1 MPGAS
6 RRRRNA
12 QNLRTRVLVHGN
24 SLAIGREPG
33 YDRSS
38 PPRKGHALPGRPNRP
53 RLGTSAWRGLAT
65 VVLLAAAFALRA
77 IDSGIPGPLF
87 VLPTLLGALWFGR
100 RGGVITAVA
109 STALYAGARAI
120 NPGDAL
126 SLTTA
131 SLVRLGA
138 YAIVGY
144 LVGRL
149 SEQRQVLSRM
159 VDEQRLEIGELRG
172 IQQAL
177 TPRHT
182 PKRPSLELASCYV
195 PAEQGAAGD
204 FYLVAAG
211 PGDATIVV
219 VGDVAGKG
227 VEAAHRA
234 AFVRTA
240 FATSAPFSDDPC
252 RLLEL
257 ANTALLEQQGE
268 QVMLV
273 TCACIVFRP
282 AEHRMAWA
290 LAGHPAPMWLDNGT
304 PLNSIAPSYPLGV
317 EHYLGCSSASTY
329 FEPGAGLMAFTDG
342 LSEARRGGGELFG
355 TDRIGRK
362 LASLRGASP
371 ARVVRELRREAER
384 FAGGSLPDDLC
395 IVALRAS

>member
-1 MPGAS
+1 
-6 RRRRNA
+6 
-12 QNLRTRVLVHGN
+12 V
-24 SLAIGREPG
+24 
-33 YDRSS
+33 
-38 PPRKGHALPGRPNRP
+38 
-53 RLGTSAWRGLAT
+53 RLGTTVWRALAT
-65 VVLLAAAFALRA
+65 VLLLAGAFVLRA
-77 IDSGIPGPLF
+77 EASGVPGPLF
-87 VLPTLLGALWFGR
+87 VVPTLLGALWFGR
-100 RGGVITAVA
+100 RGGLLTALA
-109 STALYAGARAI
+109 SAALYAGARAI
-120 NPGDAL
+120 NPGDSL
-126 SLTTA
+126 SLVAA

-138 YAIVGY
+138 FGLVGY

-149 SEQRQVLSRM
+149 SEQRQALSRV
-159 VDEQRLEIGELRG
+159 VDEQRRQLGELRG

-177 TPRHT
+177 TPRQT

-227 VEAAHRA
+227 VEAARRA

-240 FATSAPFSDDPC
+240 FATSAPFCDDPC

-273 TCACIVFRP
+273 TCACIVFLP
-282 AEHRMAWA
+282 SEHRMVWA
-290 LAGHPAPMWLDNGT
+290 LAGHPPPMWLDNGT
-304 PLNSIAPSYPLGV
+304 PFNSITPAYPLGV
-317 EHYLGCSSASTY
+317 EPYLGCTSASTY

-362 LASLRGASP
+362 LAALRGASP